1 MTLNILFMSITIKKR
16 MRSVQEFNH
25 DETVSRRFE
34 ENKLKQESIRLF

>member
-16 MRSVQEFNH
+16 SRSIDEYDH
-25 DETVSRRFE
+25 DIMVSKQFE